1 MMPAAMKLEIST
13 PLEIVV
19 EAQDVAS
26 FRAADA
32 SGDFGIMPGH
42 VDMLAVL
49 ETSVV
54 RWWAATGSWHFC
66 ALRGGVLAVENG
78 DTIRIAC
85 RTAITGDDLSR
96 LEREVREYRE
106 AETDA
111 ARRARVAQTRLHAQ
125 AIRQIMRHIADGT
138 ASEAAELEGLMQ

>member
-1 MMPAAMKLEIST
+1 MTAP
-13 PLEIVV
+13 
-19 EAQDVAS
+19 
-26 FRAADA
+26 
-32 SGDFGIMPGH
+32 H
-42 VDMLAVL
+42 
-49 ETSVV
+49 
-54 RWWAATGSWHFC
+54 
-66 ALRGGVLAVENG
+66 
-78 DTIRIAC
+78 
-85 RTAITGDDLSR
+85 TAITGDDLSR